1 MRGPKTLLLTLIA
14 LAVVAAPAQAIT
26 TNNRALE
33 ASVTSN
39 KGGASTGVKLRLLT
53 TTTNA
58 LTPDAGAHDDI
69 YLPKGIVYNGSRLP
83 SCDPDVLVAKGPAGC
98 PKKSIVGG
106 GNILG
111 LVRNG
116 CGNPPISEIT
126 GALQQNVN
134 LTIVN
139 ANKGRGLLAY
149 LKNPVIGAT
158 YIDIDINKAASPYG
172 LKFVFD
178 VPDLLLQPLP
188 NVCISLADVKININ
202 KATVTVKKKVRGKIR
217 SFKAGLVQNGP
228 CPRSKKWAFKD
239 AVKFV
244 SGQLVPG
251 STKVSRV
258 YTQTTAGSAT
268 VRCSK

>member
-1 MRGPKTLLLTLIA
+1 MRGLKASLLTIIA

-26 TNNRALE
+26 TNKRALE
-33 ASVTSN
+33 ASVTST
-39 KGGASTGVKLRLLT
+39 KAGKSTGMNLRLIT
-53 TTTNA
+53 TTTDG

-69 YLPKGIVYNGSRLP
+69 LLPKGTVYNGSALP
-83 SCDPDVLVAKGPAGC
+83 SCDPDTLVSQGPAGC

-116 CGNPPISEIT
+116 CGNPPRSELT
-126 GALQQNVN
+126 GALLQTVD

-139 ANKGRGLLAY
+139 GKNGRGLLAY

-158 YIDIDINKAASPYG
+158 YIDIAILKAPSPYG
-172 LKFVFD
+172 LKFTFN

-202 KATVTVKKKVRGKIR
+202 KATVTLKQRVKGKTR
-217 SFKAGLVQNGP
+217 TTHPGLIQNGP
-228 CPRSKKWAFKD
+228 CPKNRKWPFKD
-239 AVKFV
+239 AVNFV
-244 SGQLVPG
+244 SGQKTPG
-251 STKVSRV
+251 TTQVSRV
-258 YTQTTAGSAT
+258 FTQKTSGSAT